1 MLNLVM
7 TSKLLNCWI
16 TFGVEIFH
24 QLERGAA
31 VTSARLCLK
40 LASISTL
47 PQNIKLQFQILGELA
62 VTFFVTPYMGIVQDL
77 S

>member
-40 LASISTL
+40 LASILTL
-47 PQNIKLQFQILGELA
+47 PQNIKFQTLGELP
-62 VTFFVTPYMGIVQDL
+62 VTFFATPYKICPR
-77 S
+77 